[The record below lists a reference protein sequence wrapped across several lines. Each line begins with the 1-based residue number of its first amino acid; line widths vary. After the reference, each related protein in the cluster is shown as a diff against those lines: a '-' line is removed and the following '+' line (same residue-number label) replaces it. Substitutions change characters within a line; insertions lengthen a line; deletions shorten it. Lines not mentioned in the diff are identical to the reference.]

1 MATEKHLLDQPTMLR
16 CRRRRL
22 VAMRQPMT
30 HRLLAARPCCRKLLE
45 AGRDDWR
52 DRSGALGRAAAGT
65 ASVESGRPQVLPRRQ
80 SRVVWAAFCR
90 GPPCVKIAEWHRVQR
105 VSFVRLGQKSIFSQS
120 GVRVRRDPRPLRVV
134 PCDSSMRPRRGAY
147 GGWRRRL
154 CEIQHVNQRDPAPQY
169 SIFMIQ

>member
-105 VSFVRLGQKSIFSQS
+105 VSFIRLGQKSIFSQS

-134 PCDSSMRPRRGAY
+134 PCDSSPCARAGARTA
-147 GGWRRRL
+147 GGAGDCARYNTSTR
-154 CEIQHVNQRDPAPQY
+154 ETQHL
-169 SIFMIQ
+169 SIVSL